1 LVRSCPLCLPRK
13 ELTAIKAIRAPG
25 RETGAMLKQDFGERP
40 FIVIWETT
48 RACSLACRH
57 CRASAQL
64 QRHPLELNT
73 HESRRLI
80 EQVHRAQPQ
89 LFVLT
94 GGDPIRRTDLKELIA
109 HATALGL
116 RVALSPSA
124 TPEFVA
130 EDFAELRRLGVA
142 RISLSLDGATRASHD
157 AFRGVPGVWDWTMA
171 ALAKAR
177 AAGLPVQI
185 NTTFMRQNLPEFDAF
200 TALLE
205 TLHPVLWSVFQ
216 LVPTGRGRTEDLL
229 DAGEMERLFERLADL
244 AAVAPY
250 DIKTTEGQHYR
261 RVVLQRTRSLGAL
274 TRRAPPGINDGKGF
288 VFISHLGAICPSGFL
303 PLEAGNVRRDELIEV
318 YRNHSLFRALRD
330 PDQLGG
336 KCGRCEFR
344 NVCGGSRA
352 RAYALTGDPLA
363 EEPLCPY
370 QPGSGR
376 ILSEAG
382 QEKEAGHGSH
392 EARFVALRPSSA
404 RKTPAVSHRITA
416 DRMPATPA

>member
-1 LVRSCPLCLPRK
+1 MMDL
-13 ELTAIKAIRAPG
+13 
-25 RETGAMLKQDFGERP
+25 DFGQRP

-64 QRHPLELNT
+64 RRHPLELDT

-94 GGDPIRRTDLKELIA
+94 GGDPIRRPDLKELIA

-130 EDFAELRRLGVA
+130 EDFDELRRLGVA
-142 RISLSLDGATRASHD
+142 RISLSLDGATRESHD

-185 NTTFMRQNLPEFDAF
+185 NTTFTRQNLPEFDAF
-200 TALLE
+200 TVLLE
-205 TLHPVLWSVFQ
+205 TLRPVLWSVFQ

-261 RVVLQRTRSLGAL
+261 RVVRQRTRRLGAL
-274 TRRAPPGINDGKGF
+274 SRRAPPGINDGKGF

-318 YRNHSLFRALRD
+318 YRDHPLFRALRD

-344 NVCGGSRA
+344 HVCGGSRA

-363 EEPLCPY
+363 EEPLCAW

-376 ILSEAG
+376 ILAGVG
-382 QEKEAGHGSH
+382 QEKEVGGGATGPRSV
-392 EARFVALRPSSA
+392 ESRASAA
-404 RKTPAVSHRITA
+404 RKSAGRSHQTFL
-416 DRMPATPA
+416 DRMPAMPD